1 MKNYTTTQI
10 AVSDV
15 DGTLVKGS
23 LILGH
28 AVALH
33 REGVFNLG
41 TLPDQWDANQKDEN
55 LIQSLAEAYRAEI
68 RGMTVDEIGAEHYV
82 SNLVTDSSNFY
93 STLDRLQVMRDNG
106 SRVVLISGSPSFLVD
121 LFGKHYGF
129 DSVGSEYALDSDMR
143 FTGDCVGMFSGD
155 AKREYLKSLDL
166 DAYADV
172 FAFGDTM
179 SDAPLFERAS
189 YSVLVEPN
197 AETNR
202 LLGKTVHEIVHI

>member
-1 MKNYTTTQI
+1 MDKTFLSQI

-23 LILGH
+23 LVLGH
-28 AVALH
+28 AVRLH
-33 REGVFNLG
+33 DEGHLNLG
-41 TLPDQWDANQKDEN
+41 SLPALWSNDQKNETAIYK
-55 LIQSLAEAYRAEI
+55 LAEAYREAI
-68 RGMTVDEIGAEHYV
+68 KGMTVSELRADEYISE
-82 SNLVTDSSNFY
+82 LVTDSTNFY

-106 SRVVLISGSPSFLVD
+106 SRVVLISGSPSFLVER
-121 LFGKHYGF
+121 FGAHYGF
-129 DSVGSEYALDSDMR
+129 DAVGSQYLIDDKDC

-155 AKREYLKSLDL
+155 AKREYLKSLNLND
-166 DAYADV
+166 YAEI

-179 SDAPLFERAS
+179 SDAPLFESAS

-202 LLGKTVHEIVHI
+202 LLGATVHEIVHH